1 MIFSPTSHVLDA
13 GPCCH
18 EPRLQT
24 QIKPDKPPNADA
36 VALYWK
42 EFTMTKFDQ
51 AWVDAETAKR
61 EWMTENSLYKEEEE
75 HASCGV
81 GLVVSIDGKPSRKVV
96 ENGIAALKAIWH
108 RGAVDADGKTGDGAG
123 IHVQIPVEFFYD
135 QIRRTG
141 HEPDMTKMIA
151 VGQVFLPRTDYG
163 AQETCRTIVESE
175 VLRMGYYIYGWRH
188 VPVDVACLGEKANA
202 TRPEIEQI
210 LISNSKGVDEETFE
224 RELYVIRRRIEKA
237 ATAAGVQGLYLCSLS
252 CRSIIYKGMMLAEQV
267 AEFYPDLMDERFE
280 SAFALY
286 HQRYST
292 NTFPQWWLAQPFRML
307 AHNGEINTLKGNL
320 NWMKSH
326 EIRMASGAFGDMAE
340 DIKPIVAQGSSDS
353 AALDSVFEVL
363 VRAGRSAPMAKTMM
377 VPESWSKQAIELP
390 QSWRDM
396 YSYCNSVLEPWDGP
410 AALAMTDGRWVC
422 AGLDR
427 NGLRPMRYVV
437 TGDGLLIAGSE
448 TGMVPVDEANV
459 VEKGALGPGQL
470 LAVDMQEGK
479 LYHDT
484 EMKDKLAAAQP
495 FGDWVGKINELDDKL
510 AVVTEKPMFTGA
522 ELRKRQIAAGYSI
535 EELEQIL
542 APMAEDAKEA
552 LASMGDD
559 TPSAV
564 LSEKYRPLSHFFRQA
579 FSQVT
584 NPPIDSLR
592 EFRVM
597 SLKTRFGN
605 LKNVLDEDSSQTEI
619 LVLDSPFVGNAQFD
633 ELIANFN
640 APLAEIDC
648 TFDAGAGPDDLRK
661 GLTRIRAEAEDAV
674 RSGAGHI
681 ILTDQHQS
689 IDRVAMPMILATSAV
704 HSWLTRK
711 GLRTFCSLNVRSAEC
726 VDPHYFAV
734 LIGCGATVVNAYLAE
749 DSLADRIER
758 GLLEC
763 TLTEAIQRYRNA
775 IDQGLLK
782 IMAKMGISVISSYR
796 GGLNFE
802 AVGLSRAMVAEYF
815 PGMQSRISGIGTTG
829 IQRKSE
835 SVHAKGWRGGSD
847 VLPIGGFYKARRSG
861 EKHAWEAQT
870 MHMLQAACNT
880 ANYEMWKQFSAAMR
894 ANPPIHLRDLLDIKE
909 MGKAIPIEEVESI
922 TSIRKRF
929 VTPGM
934 SLGALSPEAHK
945 TLNVAMNR
953 IGAKSDSGE
962 GGEDPAHFVPEAN
975 GDNPSAKIKQVAS
988 GRFGVTAEYLNHCE
1002 ELEIKVAQGAKP
1014 GEGGQLP
1021 GMKVTDLIARL
1032 RHSTKGVTLISPP
1045 PHHDIYSIEDLAQ
1058 LIYDLKQINPRCKVT
1073 VKLVASSG
1081 VGTIAAG
1088 VAKAKADV
1096 ILISGHNGGTGASPA
1111 TSIKYAGLPWEMGLT
1126 EAHQVLAMNNLRERV
1141 TLRTDGGLRTGRD
1154 IVMAAMMGAE
1164 EYGIGTAALIAMGCI
1179 MVRQCQSNTCPVG
1192 VCTQDEELRD
1202 KFTGNADKVVNLI
1215 TFYATEVREILA
1227 SIGARSMDDVIG
1239 RADLLSQV
1247 SRGSAHLDD
1256 LDLNPLLITV
1266 DGADRIVYDR
1276 NKARNF
1282 VPDTLD
1288 AEIVKDAAR
1297 FLNDGEKMQLQYAVQ
1312 NTLRTIGT
1320 RTSSHIVQNF
1330 GMNNTLQ
1337 ADHLTVKLSGSA
1349 GQSLGAFAAPG
1360 LKLEVSGDAND
1371 YVGKGLSGG
1380 TIVVRPPMNSP
1391 LVAADNTIIGNT
1403 VLYGATAGYL
1413 FAAGRAG
1420 ERFGV
1425 RNSGAKVV
1433 IEGCGACGCEYMT
1446 GGVAVILGSIGA
1458 NFGAGMTGGMA
1469 YLYDPDGVA
1478 DSRMNHETLA
1488 TCPIGDAHW
1497 EGQLKE
1503 LIERHLA
1510 ETGSVKAADILQH
1523 WDVELANF
1531 VQICPKEMLAHLP
1544 APLGVED
1551 KAVPAE

>member
-1 MIFSPTSHVLDA
+1 
-13 GPCCH
+13 
-18 EPRLQT
+18 
-24 QIKPDKPPNADA
+24 
-36 VALYWK
+36 
-42 EFTMTKFDQ
+42 MTNFDQ
-51 AWVDAETAKR
+51 AWVKAEEKKR
-61 EWMTENSLYKEEEE
+61 AWMEQNGLYSAEDE
-75 HASCGV
+75 HSSCGV
-81 GLVVSIDGKPSRKVV
+81 GLVVSVDGARSRAVV
-96 ENGIAALKAIWH
+96 EAGITALKAIWH

-123 IHVQIPVEFFYD
+123 IHVQIPVPFFYD
-135 QIRRTG
+135 QIERTG
-141 HEPDMTKMIA
+141 HEPRHNELVA
-151 VGQVFLPRTDYG
+151 VGQVFLPRTDFG
-163 AQETCRTIVESE
+163 AQETCRTIVEAE

-188 VPVDVACLGEKANA
+188 VPVNVSCLGEKANA

-210 LISNSKGVDEETFE
+210 IISNSKGVDEETFE

-237 ATAAGVQGLYLCSLS
+237 AVAAGVKDLYLASLS

-280 SAFALY
+280 SAFAIY

-326 EIRMASGAFGDMAE
+326 EIRMASSAFGDMAE
-340 DIKPIVAQGSSDS
+340 DIKPIVASGSSDS
-353 AALDSVFEVL
+353 AALDAVFEVL
-363 VRAGRSAPMAKTMM
+363 VRAGRSAPMAKTML

-396 YSYCNSVLEPWDGP
+396 YSYCNSVMEPWDGP

-459 VEKGALGPGQL
+459 VEKGALGPGQMI
-470 LAVDMQEGK
+470 AVDMQDGR
-479 LYHDT
+479 LFHDQ
-484 EMKDKLAAAQP
+484 EMKDALASELP
-495 FGDWVGKINELDDKL
+495 FSEWVGKINDLEPKL
-510 AVVTEKPMFTGA
+510 AGVAEVPMFEGA
-522 ELRKRQIAAGYSI
+522 ELRQRQIAAGYTV

-542 APMAEDAKEA
+542 APMAEDGKEA
-552 LASMGDD
+552 IASMGDD

-592 EFRVM
+592 EYRVM

-605 LKNVLDEDSSQTEI
+605 LKNVLDQDSSQTEI
-619 LVLDSPFVGNAQFD
+619 LVLDSPFVGNAQWA
-633 ELIANFN
+633 ELKRNFN
-640 APLAEIDC
+640 ADLVEIDC
-648 TFDAGAGPDDLRK
+648 TFEK
-661 GLTRIRAEAEDAV
+661 GGRSLTEGLARIRAEAEDAV
-674 RSGAGHI
+674 RSGAGHLV
-681 ILTDQHQS
+681 LTDENVS
-689 IDRVAMPMILATSAV
+689 DDCVAMPMILATSAI

-711 GLRTFCSLNVRSAEC
+711 GLRTFTSLNVRSAEC
-726 VDPHYFAV
+726 IDPHYFAV
-734 LIGCGATVVNAYLAE
+734 LIGCGATTVNAYLAE
-749 DSLADRIER
+749 DSLNDRLQK

-763 TLTEAIQRYRNA
+763 TLTEAVARYRSA

-815 PGMQSRISGIGTTG
+815 PGMQSRISGIGLIG
-829 IQRKSE
+829 IQRKAE
-835 SVHAKGWRGGSD
+835 AVHGQAFQAD
-847 VLPIGGFYKARRSG
+847 NVMPIGGFYKSRRSG
-861 EKHAWEAQT
+861 ETHAWEAQS
-870 MHMLQAACNT
+870 MHMMQAACSRSS
-880 ANYEMWKQFSAAMR
+880 YELWRQYSAKMR
-894 ANPPIHLRDLLDIKE
+894 SNPPIHLRDLLDIKP
-909 MGKAIPIEEVESI
+909 MGKAIPIDEVESI

-1126 EAHQVLAMNNLRERV
+1126 EAHQVLSMNNLRERV

-1154 IVMAAMMGAE
+1154 IVMAAMLGAE

-1192 VCTQDEELRD
+1192 VCTQDEALRD

-1215 TFYATEVREILA
+1215 TFYATEVRELLA
-1227 SIGARSMDDVIG
+1227 SIGARSMDDIIG
-1239 RADLLSQV
+1239 RADLLAQV

-1266 DGADRIVYDR
+1266 DGAENVVYNRSKPR
-1276 NKARNF
+1276 NA
-1282 VPDTLD
+1282 VPETLD
-1288 AEIVKDAAR
+1288 AQIVKDAAR
-1297 FLNDGEKMQLQYAVQ
+1297 FLNDGEKMQLHYAVQ
-1312 NTLRTIGT
+1312 NTLRTVGT
-1320 RTSSHIVQNF
+1320 RTSSHIVKNF
-1330 GMNNTLQ
+1330 GMRNSLQ
-1337 ADHLTVKLSGSA
+1337 SDHLTVKLSGSA

-1360 LKLEVSGDAND
+1360 LKIEVSGDAND

-1380 TIVVRPPMNSP
+1380 TIVVRPPMASP
-1391 LVAADNTIIGNT
+1391 LKADQNTIIGNT
-1403 VLYGATAGYL
+1403 VLYGATDGYL
-1413 FAAGRAG
+1413 FAAGCAG

-1446 GGVAVILGSIGA
+1446 GGVAVILGNIGA

-1469 YLYDPDGVA
+1469 YIYDPEKTA
-1478 DSRMNHETLA
+1478 QSMMNMETLV
-1488 TCPIGDAHW
+1488 TCPVTMEHW
-1497 EGQLKE
+1497 EAQLKG
-1503 LIERHLA
+1503 LIERHLE
-1510 ETGSVKAADILQH
+1510 ETGSRKAAEILQH
-1523 WDVELANF
+1523 WDVERLHF
-1531 VQICPKEMLAHLP
+1531 LQVCSTEMLANLP
-1544 APLGVED
+1544 VPLGVTE
-1551 KAVPAE
+1551 ASVPAE

>member
-1 MIFSPTSHVLDA
+1 
-13 GPCCH
+13 
-18 EPRLQT
+18 
-24 QIKPDKPPNADA
+24 
-36 VALYWK
+36 
-42 EFTMTKFDQ
+42 MTKFDQ
-51 AWVDAETAKR
+51 NWKASEEANRAF
-61 EWMTENSLYKEEEE
+61 MSENSLYRSEDE
-75 HASCGV
+75 HSSCGV
-81 GLVVSIDGKPSRKVV
+81 GLVVSIDGKRSRSVV
-96 ENGIAALKAIWH
+96 EAGINALRAIWH

-123 IHVQIPVEFFYD
+123 IHVQIPIRFFYD
-135 QIRRTG
+135 QIERTG
-141 HEPDMTKMIA
+141 HTPDMDRLIA
-151 VGQVFLPRTDYG
+151 VGQVFLPRSDFG
-163 AQETCRTIVESE
+163 AQETCRTIVETE
-175 VLRMGYYIYGWRH
+175 VLRMGYSIYGWRH
-188 VPVDVACLGEKANA
+188 VPVDVTCLGEKANA

-210 LISNSKGVDEETFE
+210 IISNAKDVDEDTFE

-237 ATAAGVQGLYLCSLS
+237 AAAEGINELYLASLS

-267 AEFYPDLMDERFE
+267 AVFYPDLMDERFI
-280 SAFALY
+280 SAFAIY

-307 AHNGEINTLKGNL
+307 AHNGEINTLKGNV

-326 EIRMASGAFGDMAE
+326 EIRMASSTFGDMAE
-340 DIKPIVAQGSSDS
+340 DIKPVIAGGSSDS
-353 AALDSVFEVL
+353 AALDAVFEML
-363 VRAGRSAPMAKTMM
+363 VRAGRSAPMAKTML
-377 VPESWSKQAIELP
+377 VPESWSKQAVELP
-390 QSWRDM
+390 EAWRDM
-396 YSYCNSVLEPWDGP
+396 YSYCNSVMEPWDGP

-437 TGDGLLIAGSE
+437 TGDRLLIAGSE
-448 TGMVPVDEANV
+448 AGMVPIDEASV
-459 VEKGALGPGQL
+459 VEKGALGPGQI
-470 LAVDMQEGK
+470 LAVDMKKGK
-479 LYHDT
+479 LFHDT
-484 EMKDKLAAAQP
+484 EIKDQLAAAQP
-495 FGDWVGKINELDDKL
+495 FGEWVGKINNADEVL
-510 AVVTEKPMFTGA
+510 AGVTEQPMFTGE
-522 ELRKRQIAAGYSI
+522 ELRKRQIAAGYSV

-542 APMAEDAKEA
+542 APMAEDGKEV

-564 LSEKYRPLSHFFRQA
+564 LSKMYRPLSHYFRQN

-605 LKNVLDEDSSQTEI
+605 LKNVLDEDSTQTEI
-619 LVLDSPFVGNAQFD
+619 VVLESPFVGNAQWD
-633 ELIANFN
+633 VLKTQFN
-640 APLAEIDC
+640 APLVEIDC
-648 TFDAGAGPDDLRK
+648 TFEVGVGTLSDNLK
-661 GLTRIRAEAEDAV
+661 RIRSEAEDAV
-674 RSGAGHI
+674 RSGAGHLV
-681 ILTDQHQS
+681 LTDHFS
-689 IDRVAMPMILATSAV
+689 GPGRVAMPMILATSAV
-704 HSWLTRK
+704 HSHLTRN

-758 GLLEC
+758 GLIKGN
-763 TLTEAIQRYRNA
+763 LTDAIARYRAA

-802 AVGLSRAMVAEYF
+802 AVGLSRAMCAEYF
-815 PGMQSRISGIGTTG
+815 PGMTSRISGIGVSG
-829 IQRKSE
+829 VQIKVEEVHNRGWE
-835 SVHAKGWRGGSD
+835 SGLD
-847 VLPIGGFYKARRSG
+847 VLPIGGFYKARNSG
-861 EKHAWEAQT
+861 ETHAWEATSMQ
-870 MHMLQAACNT
+870 MMQMACNK
-880 ANYEMWKQFSAAMR
+880 ASFDLWKQYSAKMQS
-894 ANPPIHLRDLLDIKE
+894 NPPIHLRDLLKIKPL
-909 MGKAIPIEEVESI
+909 GKPVPIEEVESI

-945 TLNVAMNR
+945 ILNVAMNR

-962 GGEDPAHFVPEAN
+962 GGEDPAHFVAEPN

-988 GRFGVTAEYLNHCE
+988 GRFGVTAEYLNQCE

-1032 RHSTKGVTLISPP
+1032 RLSTKGVTLISPP

-1126 EAHQVLAMNNLRERV
+1126 EAHQVLAMNKLRDRV

-1154 IVMAAMMGAE
+1154 IIMAAMMGAE

-1192 VCTQDEELRD
+1192 VCTQDEYLRAR
-1202 KFTGNADKVVNLI
+1202 FTGTADKVVNLI
-1215 TFYATEVREILA
+1215 TFYAQEVRELLA
-1227 SIGARSMDDVIG
+1227 EIGARSIDEIIG
-1239 RADLLSQV
+1239 RADLLAQV

-1256 LDLNPLLITV
+1256 LDLNPLLISV
-1266 DGADRIVYDR
+1266 DGSSDIVYRRDRDR
-1276 NKARNF
+1276 NE

-1288 AEIVKDAAR
+1288 AEIVRDAAR
-1297 FLNDGEKMQLQYAVQ
+1297 FLADGEKMQLSYAVQ
-1312 NTLRTIGT
+1312 NTHRTVGT
-1320 RTSSHIVQNF
+1320 RTSSLIVKNF
-1330 GMNNTLQ
+1330 GMNNSLQ
-1337 ADHLTVKLSGSA
+1337 TDHLTVKLQGSA
-1349 GQSLGAFAAPG
+1349 GQSLGAFAVQG

-1380 TIVVRPPMNSP
+1380 TIVVRPPQISP
-1391 LVAADNTIIGNT
+1391 LTACDNTIVGNT
-1403 VLYGATAGYL
+1403 VLYGATKGYL

-1420 ERFGV
+1420 ERFAV
-1425 RNSGAKVV
+1425 RNSGATTV
-1433 IEGCGACGCEYMT
+1433 IEGCGSNGCEYMT
-1446 GGVAVILGSIGA
+1446 GGIAVILGEIGA

-1469 YLYDPDGVA
+1469 YLYDPDGNA
-1478 DSRMNHETLA
+1478 KTLMNMETVV
-1488 TCPIGDAHW
+1488 TCPVTVDHW
-1497 EGQLKE
+1497 QTELKS
-1503 LIERHLA
+1503 LLERHVE
-1510 ETGSVKAADILQH
+1510 ETNSRKAADILLH
-1523 WDVELANF
+1523 WDMEMGNF
-1531 VQICPKEMLAHLP
+1531 LQVCPKEMLVHLP
-1544 APLGVED
+1544 APLSLEAA
-1551 KAVPAE
+1551 AVPAE

>member
-1 MIFSPTSHVLDA
+1 
-13 GPCCH
+13 
-18 EPRLQT
+18 
-24 QIKPDKPPNADA
+24 
-36 VALYWK
+36 
-42 EFTMTKFDQ
+42 MTKYD
-51 AWVDAETAKR
+51 ASWVKAEKAKR
-61 EWMTENSLYKEEEE
+61 VNMAKNGLYSEAEE

-96 ENGIAALKAIWH
+96 QAGIDALKAVWH

-123 IHVQIPVEFFYD
+123 IHVQIPVPFFYN
-135 QIRRTG
+135 QIERTG
-141 HEPDMTKMIA
+141 HNPRMEELMA
-151 VGQVFLPRTDYG
+151 VGQVFLPRTDFG
-163 AQETCRTIVESE
+163 AQETCRTIVETE

-188 VPVDVACLGEKANA
+188 VPVNVGSLGDKANA

-210 LISNSKGVDEETFE
+210 LLSNSKGVEEEIFE
-224 RELYVIRRRIEKA
+224 RDLYVIRRRIEKA
-237 ATAAGVQGLYLCSLS
+237 ASAAGINELYLASLS
-252 CRSIIYKGMMLAEQV
+252 CRSIIYKGMFLAQDV
-267 AEFYPDLMDERFE
+267 AEFYPDLKDSRFE

-286 HQRYST
+286 HQRFST

-307 AHNGEINTLKGNL
+307 AHNGEINTLKGNT

-326 EIRMASGAFGDMAE
+326 EIRMSSDAFGDMAD
-340 DIKPIVAQGSSDS
+340 DIKPIIASGSSDS
-353 AALDSVFEVL
+353 AALDSVFEML
-363 VRAGRSAPMAKTMM
+363 VRAGRNAPMAKTML
-377 VPESWSKQAIELP
+377 VPESWSKQAVDLP
-390 QSWRDM
+390 KPWIDM
-396 YSYCNSVLEPWDGP
+396 YSYCNSVMEPWDGP

-448 TGMVPVDEANV
+448 AGMVHVNEADV
-459 VEKGALGPGQL
+459 KEKGALGPGQL
-470 LAVDMQEGK
+470 IAVDMAEGR

-484 EMKDKLAAAQP
+484 EMKDLLAASQD
-495 FGDWVGKINELDDKL
+495 FGEWVGKINELDEDL
-510 AVVTEKPMFTGA
+510 AKAVEAPIFTGS
-522 ELRKRQIAAGYSI
+522 ELRQRQIAAGYTI

-542 APMAEDAKEA
+542 VPMAEDGKET

-564 LSEKYRPLSHFFRQA
+564 LSEKYRPLSHFFRQN

-592 EFRVM
+592 EYRVM

-605 LKNVLDEDSSQTEI
+605 LKNVLDESSAQTEI
-619 LVLDSPFVGNAQFD
+619 LVLDSPFVGNIQFQR
-633 ELIANFN
+633 LLKNFN
-640 APLAEIDC
+640 APMMEIDC
-648 TFDAGAGPDDLRK
+648 TFPSGETAGSLQTALN
-661 GLTRIRAEAEDAV
+661 RIRSEAEDAV
-674 RSGAGHI
+674 RSGCGHLV
-681 ILTDQHQS
+681 LTDQKTSRDLVS
-689 IDRVAMPMILATSAV
+689 IPMILATSAV
-704 HSWLTRK
+704 HSWLTRH
-711 GLRTFCSLNVRSAEC
+711 GLRTFTSINVRSAEC
-726 VDPHYFAV
+726 IDPHYFAV

-758 GLLEC
+758 GLLDC
-763 TLTEAIQRYRNA
+763 ALTEAVSRYRNA

-782 IMAKMGISVISSYR
+782 IMAKMGISVVSSYR

-802 AVGLSRAMVAEYF
+802 AVGLSRAMCAEFF
-815 PGMQSRISGIGTTG
+815 PGMTSRISGIGVVG
-829 IQRKSE
+829 IQHKAE
-835 SVHAKGWRGGSD
+835 SIHASAFLNHND
-847 VLPIGGFYKARRSG
+847 VLPIGGFYKARKSG

-870 MHMLQAACNT
+870 MHLLQSACSRGS
-880 ANYEMWKQFSAAMR
+880 YEMWKKYSAKLQ
-894 ANPPIHLRDLLDIKE
+894 ANPPIHLRDLLEIKPL
-909 MGKAIPIEEVESI
+909 GNPISVDEVESI
-922 TSIRKRF
+922 TSIRQRF

-962 GGEDPAHFVPEAN
+962 GGEDPAHFVPEPN

-1021 GMKVTDLIARL
+1021 GIKVTDLIARL

-1073 VKLVASSG
+1073 VKLVAASG

-1088 VAKAKADV
+1088 VAKADADI

-1111 TSIKYAGLPWEMGLT
+1111 TSIKFAGLPWEMGLT
-1126 EAHQVLAMNNLRERV
+1126 EAHQVLAMNNLRGRV

-1154 IVMAAMMGAE
+1154 IVMAAMLGAE

-1192 VCTQDEELRD
+1192 VCTQDEGLRE
-1202 KFTGNADKVVNLI
+1202 KFTGSADKVVNLI
-1215 TFYATEVREILA
+1215 TFYAQEVREILA
-1227 SIGARSMDDVIG
+1227 SIGARSMNDVIG

-1266 DGADRIVYDR
+1266 DGADQISYDR
-1276 NKARNF
+1276 NKPRNS

-1288 AEIVKDAAR
+1288 AKIVVDAAR
-1297 FLNDGEKMQLQYAVQ
+1297 FLQEGEKMQLQYAVK
-1312 NTLRTIGT
+1312 NTSRTIGT
-1320 RTSSHIVQNF
+1320 LISSHIVTKF
-1330 GMNNTLQ
+1330 GMNNDLQ
-1337 ADHLTVKLSGSA
+1337 PDHLTIKLQGSA
-1349 GQSLGAFAAPG
+1349 GQALGAFAAPG
-1360 LKLEVSGDAND
+1360 LKLEVAGEAND

-1380 TIVVRPPMNSP
+1380 LIVVRPAQISP
-1391 LVAADNTIIGNT
+1391 LVASENTIIGNT
-1403 VLYGATAGYL
+1403 VLYGATNGYL
-1413 FAAGRAG
+1413 FASGRAG
-1420 ERFGV
+1420 ERFSV
-1425 RNSGAKVV
+1425 RNSGAKAV
-1433 IEGCGACGCEYMT
+1433 IEGCGSNGCEYMT
-1446 GGVAVILGSIGA
+1446 GGVAVILGTVGA

-1469 YLYDPDGVA
+1469 YLYDPGGTTN
-1478 DSRMNHETLA
+1478 RMMNMETLV
-1488 TCPIGDAHW
+1488 TCRVTVDHW
-1497 EGQLKE
+1497 EKE
-1503 LIERHLA
+1503 LRNLIQRHA
-1510 ETGSVKAADILQH
+1510 DETGSIKATDILRH
-1523 WDVELANF
+1523 WQQEVENF
-1531 VQICPKEMLAHLP
+1531 VQVCPKEMLVHLP
-1544 APLGVED
+1544 EPLTVD
-1551 KAVPAE
+1551 IAQSLPAE

>member
-1 MIFSPTSHVLDA
+1 
-13 GPCCH
+13 
-18 EPRLQT
+18 
-24 QIKPDKPPNADA
+24 
-36 VALYWK
+36 
-42 EFTMTKFDQ
+42 MTKY
-51 AWVDAETAKR
+51 DAEWVRAEEAKR
-61 EWMTENSLYKEEEE
+61 QWMAENGLYAKEEE
-75 HASCGV
+75 HSSCGV
-81 GLVVSIDGKPSRKVV
+81 GLVVSVNGKRSRKVV
-96 ENGIAALKAIWH
+96 EAGIDALKAIWH
-108 RGAVDADGKTGDGAG
+108 RGAVDADGMTGDGAG
-123 IHVQIPVEFFYD
+123 IHVQIPAPFFYD
-135 QIRRTG
+135 QVRRTG
-141 HEPDMTKMIA
+141 HEPREDQLMA
-151 VGQVFLPRTDYG
+151 VGQVFLPRTDFG
-163 AQETCRTIVESE
+163 AQERCRTIVESE

-188 VPVDVACLGEKANA
+188 VPVDVTCLGEKANA

-237 ATAAGVQGLYLCSLS
+237 AAAAQVGQLYIASLS

-267 AEFYPDLMDERFE
+267 AVFYPDLMDERFE
-280 SAFALY
+280 SAFAIY

-307 AHNGEINTLKGNL
+307 AHNGEINTLKGNM

-326 EIRMASGAFGDMAE
+326 EIRMASSTFGDYAE
-340 DIKPIVAQGSSDS
+340 DIKPIVASGSSDS

-377 VPESWSKQAIELP
+377 VPESWSKQAVELP
-390 QSWRDM
+390 QAWRDM
-396 YSYCNSVLEPWDGP
+396 YSYCNSVMEPWDGP

-437 TGDGLLIAGSE
+437 TGDGLVIAGSE
-448 TGMVPVDEANV
+448 AGMVPIDEATV
-459 VEKGALGPGQL
+459 VEKGALGPGQM
-470 LAVDMQEGK
+470 LAVDMKKGK
-479 LYHDT
+479 LFHDT
-484 EMKDKLAAAQP
+484 AIKNKLASALP
-495 FGDWVGKINELDDKL
+495 FGDWVKKINDLDSTL
-510 AVVTEKPMFTGA
+510 ATATEKPLFSGD
-522 ELRKRQIAAGYSI
+522 ELRRRQIAAGYTI

-542 APMAEDAKEA
+542 APMAEDGKET

-564 LSEKYRPLSHFFRQA
+564 LSKMYRPLSHFFRQN

-592 EFRVM
+592 EYRVM

-619 LVLDSPFVGNAQFD
+619 IVLESPFVGNSQWD
-633 ELIANFN
+633 ELVQNLN

-648 TFDAGAGPDDLRK
+648 SFAPGQGSLNAALA
-661 GLTRIRAEAEDAV
+661 RIRAEAEEAV
-674 RSGAGHI
+674 SSGAGHI
-681 ILTDQHQS
+681 VLTDQHS
-689 IDRVAMPMILATSAV
+689 GEGRVAMPMILATSAV
-704 HSWLTRK
+704 HSHLTRK

-726 VDPHYFAV
+726 IDPHYFAV

-749 DSLADRIER
+749 DSLADRIDR
-758 GLLEC
+758 GLLDGN
-763 TLTEAIQRYRNA
+763 LTENVARYREA

-802 AVGLSRAMVAEYF
+802 AVGLSRAMCAEFF
-815 PGMQSRISGIGTTG
+815 PGMTSRISGIGVTG
-829 IQRKSE
+829 IQSKLE
-835 SVHAKGWRGGSD
+835 EIHAKAWDNGQD
-847 VLPIGGFYKARRSG
+847 VLPIGGFYKARKTG
-861 EKHAWEAQT
+861 ETHAWEAT
-870 MHMLQAACNT
+870 SMHMMQMACNR
-880 ANYEMWKQFSAAMR
+880 ASFELWKQYSAKMQS
-894 ANPPIHLRDLLDIKE
+894 NPPIHLRDLLQIKP
-909 MGKAIPIEEVESI
+909 MGEAVPIEEVESI

-962 GGEDPAHFVPEAN
+962 GGEDPAHFVPEPN

-988 GRFGVTAEYLNHCE
+988 GRFGVTAEYLNQCE

-1088 VAKAKADV
+1088 VAKAKADI

-1154 IVMAAMMGAE
+1154 IVMAAMLGAE

-1192 VCTQDEELRD
+1192 VCTQDEALRG

-1215 TFYATEVREILA
+1215 TFYAQEVREILA
-1227 SIGARSMDDVIG
+1227 SIGARSLDEVIG
-1239 RADLLSQV
+1239 RADLLAQV

-1266 DGADRIVYDR
+1266 DGSANIVYNRDKDR
-1276 NKARNF
+1276 NA

-1288 AEIVKDAAR
+1288 KEIVRDAAR
-1297 FLNDGEKMQLQYAVQ
+1297 FLQDGEKMQLSYAVQ
-1312 NTLRTIGT
+1312 NTHRTVGT
-1320 RTSSHIVQNF
+1320 RTSSHIVRNF
-1330 GMNNTLQ
+1330 GMRNTLQ
-1337 ADHLTVKLSGSA
+1337 SDHLTVKLQGSA

-1380 TIVVRPPMNSP
+1380 TIVVRPPMASP
-1391 LVAADNTIIGNT
+1391 LNASENTIVGNT
-1403 VLYGATAGYL
+1403 VLYGATDGYL

-1420 ERFGV
+1420 ERFAV
-1425 RNSGAKVV
+1425 RNSGASVV
-1433 IEGCGACGCEYMT
+1433 VEGCGACGCEYMT
-1446 GGVAVILGSIGA
+1446 GGIAVILGSIGA

-1469 YLYDPDGVA
+1469 YIYDPEGKAETMMNMESLVTCAVTVA
-1478 DSRMNHETLA
+1478 L
-1488 TCPIGDAHW
+1488 W
-1497 EGQLKE
+1497 EDQLKG
-1503 LIERHLA
+1503 LIERHLQ
-1510 ETGSVKAADILQH
+1510 ETGSRKAAEILQH
-1523 WDVELANF
+1523 WENEKGNF
-1531 VQICPKEMLAHLP
+1531 LQICPKEMLNKLP
-1544 APLGVED
+1544 QPLTLEAT
-1551 KAVPAE
+1551 AVPAE

>member
-1 MIFSPTSHVLDA
+1 
-13 GPCCH
+13 
-18 EPRLQT
+18 
-24 QIKPDKPPNADA
+24 
-36 VALYWK
+36 
-42 EFTMTKFDQ
+42 MTKYDVEW
-51 AWVDAETAKR
+51 ARNEEAKR
-61 EWMTENSLYKEEEE
+61 KWMSDNGMYAEEEE
-75 HASCGV
+75 HSSCGV
-81 GLVVSIDGKPSRKVV
+81 GLVVSIDGSRSRKVV
-96 ENGIAALKAIWH
+96 EAGIEALKAIWH

-123 IHVQIPVEFFYD
+123 IHVQIPAPFFYD

-141 HEPDMTKMIA
+141 HEPRMNELMA
-151 VGQVFLPRTDYG
+151 VGQVFLPRTDFG
-163 AQETCRTIVESE
+163 AQETCRTIVETE
-175 VLRMGYYIYGWRH
+175 VLKMGYYIYGWRH
-188 VPVDVACLGEKANA
+188 VPVDVSCLGEKANA

-237 ATAAGVQGLYLCSLS
+237 VGAASINGLYIASLS

-267 AEFYPDLMDERFE
+267 AVFYPDLMDERFE
-280 SAFALY
+280 SAFAIY

-307 AHNGEINTLKGNL
+307 AHNGEINTLKGNI

-326 EIRMASGAFGDMAE
+326 EIRMASATFGDYAE
-340 DIKPIVAQGSSDS
+340 DIKPIIAGGSSDS

-363 VRAGRSAPMAKTMM
+363 VRAGRNAPMAKTML
-377 VPESWSKQAIELP
+377 VPESWSKQAVELP
-390 QSWRDM
+390 QSWLDM
-396 YSYCNSVLEPWDGP
+396 YSYCNSVMEPWDGP

-448 TGMVPVDEANV
+448 AGMVAINETDV

-470 LAVDMQEGK
+470 LAVDMEEGK
-479 LYHDT
+479 LFHDT
-484 EMKDKLAAAQP
+484 EIKDKLAASQP
-495 FGDWVGKINELDDKL
+495 FGEWVGVINELDDEL
-510 AVVTEKPMFTGA
+510 AVVTEKPLFSGA

-535 EELEQIL
+535 EELEHIL
-542 APMAEDAKEA
+542 SPMCEDGKEA

-564 LSEKYRPLSHFFRQA
+564 LSKKYRPLSHFFRQN

-592 EFRVM
+592 EYRVM

-605 LKNVLDEDSSQTEI
+605 LRNVLDESSSQTEI
-619 LVLDSPFVGNAQFD
+619 LVLDSPFVGNAQWD
-633 ELIANFN
+633 ELLKHFN
-640 APLAEIDC
+640 AKTVEIDC
-648 TFDAGAGPDDLRK
+648 TFPAGGKQGELQSALQ
-661 GLTRIRAEAEDAV
+661 RIRNEAEDAV
-674 RSGAGHI
+674 RSGAGHLV
-681 ILTDQHQS
+681 LTDQFQNE
-689 IDRVAMPMILATSAV
+689 DRVAMPMILATSAV
-704 HSWLTRK
+704 HSWLTKK
-711 GLRTFCSLNVRSAEC
+711 GLRTFTSLNVRSAEC
-726 VDPHYFAV
+726 IDPHYFAV
-734 LIGCGATVVNAYLAE
+734 LIGAGATVVNAYLAE
-749 DSLADRIER
+749 DSIADRIER
-758 GLLEC
+758 GLLDG
-763 TLTEAIQRYRNA
+763 TLTENIARYREA

-802 AVGLSRAMVAEYF
+802 AVGLSRAMCAEFF
-815 PGMQSRISGIGTTG
+815 PGMISRISGIGVLG
-829 IQRKSE
+829 IQRKVE
-835 SVHAKGWRGGSD
+835 EVHALGFKDDAD
-847 VLPIGGFYKARRSG
+847 VLPIGGFYKSRKTG
-861 EKHAWEAQT
+861 ETHAWTAQA
-870 MHMLQAACNT
+870 MHMMQAACN
-880 ANYEMWKQFSAAMR
+880 ASSYELWKQYSAKMR
-894 ANPPIHLRDLLDIKE
+894 SNPPIHIRDLMDFKPLGE
-909 MGKAIPIEEVESI
+909 PVRIEDVESI

-962 GGEDPAHFVPEAN
+962 GGEDPVHFVPEPN

-988 GRFGVTAEYLNHCE
+988 GRFGVTAEYLNQCE

-1088 VAKAKADV
+1088 VAKAKADI

-1126 EAHQVLAMNNLRERV
+1126 EAHQVLSMNNLRERV

-1154 IVMAAMMGAE
+1154 IVMAAMLGAE

-1192 VCTQDEELRD
+1192 VCTQNEELRG

-1215 TFYATEVREILA
+1215 TFYAQEVREVLA
-1227 SIGARSMDDVIG
+1227 SIGARSLDEVIG

-1256 LDLNPLLITV
+1256 LDLNPMLITV
-1266 DGADRIVYDR
+1266 DGADKIKYDR
-1276 NKARNF
+1276 NKPRNA

-1288 AEIVKDAAR
+1288 AEIVRDAAR
-1297 FLNDGEKMQLQYAVQ
+1297 FLEDGEKMQLSYAVQ
-1312 NTLRTIGT
+1312 NTDRTVGT
-1320 RTSSHIVQNF
+1320 RTSSHIVRNF
-1330 GMNNTLQ
+1330 GMRNNLQ
-1337 ADHLTVKLSGSA
+1337 PDHLTVKLTGSA

-1360 LKLEVSGDAND
+1360 LKIEVSGDAND

-1380 TIVVRPPMNSP
+1380 TITVRKPMASP
-1391 LVAADNTIIGNT
+1391 LNASENTIIGNT
-1403 VLYGATAGYL
+1403 VLYGATDGYL

-1420 ERFGV
+1420 ERFAV
-1425 RNSGAKVV
+1425 RNSGATVV
-1433 IEGCGACGCEYMT
+1433 IEGCGSNGCEYMT
-1446 GGVAVILGSIGA
+1446 GGIAVILGSIGS

-1469 YLYDPDGVA
+1469 YLYDPEG
-1478 DSRMNHETLA
+1478 LA
-1488 TCPIGDAHW
+1488 TLLINPESLVICAVSSDHYEA
-1497 EGQLKE
+1497 QLKG
-1503 LIERHLA
+1503 LIERHAA
-1510 ETGSVKAADILQH
+1510 ETYSRKAQDILQH
-1523 WDVELANF
+1523 WDSEKGNF
-1531 VQICPKEMLAHLP
+1531 LQVCPKEMLDKLAH
-1544 APLGVED
+1544 PLGVEPT
-1551 KAVPAE
+1551 AIPAE

>member
-1 MIFSPTSHVLDA
+1 
-13 GPCCH
+13 
-18 EPRLQT
+18 
-24 QIKPDKPPNADA
+24 
-36 VALYWK
+36 
-42 EFTMTKFDQ
+42 MTKYDD
-51 AWVDAETAKR
+51 AWVAREEAKR
-61 EWMTENSLYKEEEE
+61 AFMAEKGLYSPEEE
-75 HASCGV
+75 HSSCGV
-81 GLVVSIDGKPSRKVV
+81 GLVVNIDGTRSREVV
-96 ENGIAALKAIWH
+96 ENGIKALKAIWH

-123 IHVQIPVEFFYD
+123 IHVQIPVPFFYD
-135 QIRRTG
+135 QIGRTG
-141 HEPDMTKMIA
+141 HKPRMDEMIA
-151 VGQVFLPRTDYG
+151 VGQVFLPRTNFA
-163 AQETCRTIVESE
+163 AQETCRTIVETE

-188 VPVDVACLGEKANA
+188 VPVKVECLGEKANA

-210 LISNSKGVDEETFE
+210 LISNAKGVDEETFE

-237 ATAAGVQGLYLCSLS
+237 AIAAQVPTLYIASMS

-267 AEFYPDLMDERFE
+267 AEFYPDLMDPRFE
-280 SAFALY
+280 SAFAIY

-326 EIRMASGAFGDMAE
+326 EIRMASATFGDMAD
-340 DIKPIVAQGSSDS
+340 DIKPIVAAGSSDS

-363 VRAGRSAPMAKTMM
+363 VRAGRSAPMAKTML
-377 VPESWSKQAIELP
+377 VPEAWSKQAIELP
-390 QSWRDM
+390 QAWRDM
-396 YSYCNSVLEPWDGP
+396 YSYCNSVMEPWDGP

-427 NGLRPMRYVV
+427 SGLRPMRYVV
-437 TGDGLLIAGSE
+437 TSDGMLIAGSE
-448 TGMVPVDEANV
+448 AGMVPLDEARV
-459 VEKGALGPGQL
+459 VRKGALGPGQL
-470 LAVDMQEGK
+470 LAVDMAEGK
-479 LYHDT
+479 LFGDT
-484 EMKDKLAAAQP
+484 EIKDKLSAARP
-495 FGDWVGKINELDDKL
+495 FGEWVSKINELDEAL
-510 AVVTEKPMFTGA
+510 SGVTEKPLFSGT
-522 ELRKRQIAAGYSI
+522 ELRRRQVAAGYTI

-542 APMAEDAKEA
+542 APMAEDGKET

-564 LSEKYRPLSHFFRQA
+564 LSGKYRPLSHFFWQN

-619 LVLDSPFVGNAQFD
+619 LVLDSPFVGNAQFE
-633 ELIANFN
+633 ELMRHFN
-640 APLAEIDC
+640 ADKVTLDC
-648 TFDAGAGPDDLRK
+648 TFEAGK
-661 GLTRIRAEAEDAV
+661 GSLNAALLRIRAEAEDAV

-681 ILTDQHQS
+681 VLTDQHS
-689 IDRVAMPMILATSAV
+689 GEGKVAMPMILATSAV
-704 HSWLTRK
+704 HSHLTRK
-711 GLRTFCSLNVRSAEC
+711 GLRTFTSLNVRSAEC
-726 VDPHYFAV
+726 IDPHYFAV

-749 DSLADRIER
+749 DSLADRIGR
-758 GLLEC
+758 GLLDGD
-763 TLTEAIQRYRNA
+763 LTAAIARYREA

-782 IMAKMGISVISSYR
+782 IMAKMGISVVSSYR

-802 AVGLSRAMVAEYF
+802 AVGLSRAMCAEYF
-815 PGMQSRISGIGTTG
+815 PGMTSRISGIGVSG
-829 IQRKSE
+829 IQRKAEEVHARGWAESE
-835 SVHAKGWRGGSD
+835 S
-847 VLPIGGFYKARRSG
+847 VLPIGGFYKARKSG
-861 EKHAWEAQT
+861 ETHAWEAT
-870 MHMLQAACNT
+870 SMHMLQEACNR
-880 ANYEMWKQFSAAMR
+880 ASYEMWKQYSAKMQS
-894 ANPPIHLRDLLDIKE
+894 NPPIHLRDLLELKPL
-909 MGKAIPIEEVESI
+909 GAPIPIEQVESI
-922 TSIRKRF
+922 TAIRKRF

-962 GGEDPAHFVPEAN
+962 GGEDPAHFLPEPN

-988 GRFGVTAEYLNHCE
+988 GRFGVTAEYLNQCE

-1021 GMKVTDLIARL
+1021 GMKVTELIARL
-1032 RHSTKGVTLISPP
+1032 RHSTPGVTLISPP

-1088 VAKAKADV
+1088 VAKAKADI

-1126 EAHQVLAMNNLRERV
+1126 EAHQVLSMNNLRGRV

-1154 IVMAAMMGAE
+1154 IVMAAMLGAE

-1192 VCTQDEELRD
+1192 VCTQDEALRG

-1227 SIGARSMDDVIG
+1227 SIGARSLDDVIG
-1239 RADLLSQV
+1239 RADLLAQV

-1256 LDLNPLLITV
+1256 LDLNPLLISV
-1266 DGADRIVYDR
+1266 DAQMDTVYDR
-1276 NKARNF
+1276 AKPRNV

-1288 AEIVKDAAR
+1288 AQIVQDAVR
-1297 FLNDGEKMQLQYAVQ
+1297 FLEDGEKMQLSYAVQ
-1312 NTLRTIGT
+1312 NTHRSVGT
-1320 RTSSHIVQNF
+1320 RTSSHIVKRF
-1330 GMNNTLQ
+1330 GMRNSLQ
-1337 ADHLTVKLSGSA
+1337 PNHLTVNLTGSA

-1360 LKLEVSGDAND
+1360 LKLVVAGDAND

-1380 TIVVRPPMNSP
+1380 TIVVRPQMSSTI
-1391 LVAADNTIIGNT
+1391 VAAENTIIGNT
-1403 VLYGATAGYL
+1403 VLYGATDGYL

-1420 ERFGV
+1420 ERFAV
-1425 RNSGAKVV
+1425 RNSGARVV
-1433 IEGCGACGCEYMT
+1433 VEGCGSNGCEYMT

-1469 YLYDPDGVA
+1469 YLYDPEVRVA
-1478 DSRMNHETLA
+1478 TRMNRETLVH
-1488 TCPIGDAHW
+1488 CPVAEGHW
-1497 EGQLKE
+1497 EGELKS
-1503 LIERHLA
+1503 LIERHAA
-1510 ETGSVKAADILQH
+1510 ETGSRKAADILQH
-1523 WDVELANF
+1523 WDLEKANF
-1531 VQICPKEMLAHLP
+1531 VQICPKEMLSRIP
-1544 APLGVED
+1544 APLAVVAR
-1551 KAVPAE
+1551 AVPAE

>member
-1 MIFSPTSHVLDA
+1 
-13 GPCCH
+13 
-18 EPRLQT
+18 
-24 QIKPDKPPNADA
+24 
-36 VALYWK
+36 
-42 EFTMTKFDQ
+42 MTKFDDNWMAEEQ
-51 AWVDAETAKR
+51 ARRAWLAENGMYR
-61 EWMTENSLYKEEEE
+61 EEFE

-96 ENGIAALKAIWH
+96 AHGIDALKAVWH

-123 IHVQIPVEFFYD
+123 IHVQIPPAFFYD

-141 HEPDMTKMIA
+141 HEPRMDQLMA
-151 VGQVFLPRTDYG
+151 VGQVFLPRTDFG
-163 AQETCRTIVESE
+163 AQETCRTIVETE
-175 VLRMGYYIYGWRH
+175 VLKMGYYIYGWRG
-188 VPVDVACLGEKANA
+188 VPVSIECLGEKANA

-210 LISNSKGVDEETFE
+210 IISNSKGVDEETFE

-237 ATAAGVQGLYLCSLS
+237 ALAAGVRDLYIASLS

-267 AEFYPDLMDERFE
+267 AEFYPDLKDERFE
-280 SAFALY
+280 SAFAIY

-326 EIRMASGAFGDMAE
+326 EIRMASSTFGDLAE
-340 DIKPIVAQGSSDS
+340 DIKPIVPHGSSDS

-363 VRAGRSAPMAKTMM
+363 VRAGRSAPMAKIML
-377 VPESWSKQAIELP
+377 VPEAWSKQAGEMP
-390 QSWRDM
+390 QAWADM
-396 YSYCNSVLEPWDGP
+396 YNYANSTMEPWDGP

-437 TGDGLLIAGSE
+437 TGDGLVIAGSE
-448 TGMVPVDEANV
+448 AGMVPTDEATV
-459 VEKGALGPGQL
+459 IEKGALGPGQI
-470 LAVDMQEGK
+470 LAVDMAEGR
-479 LYHDT
+479 LFHDA
-484 EMKDKLAAAQP
+484 EIKDKLAASQP
-495 FGDWVGKINELDDKL
+495 FGEAVKHINYIED
-510 AVVTEKPMFTGA
+510 VVTSVEEKAIFSGD
-522 ELRKRQIAAGYSI
+522 ELRKRQIAAGYS
-535 EELEQIL
+535 LEDLEMVL
-542 APMAEDAKEA
+542 APMAEDGKEI

-559 TPSAV
+559 TPAAV
-564 LSEKYRPLSHFFRQA
+564 LSNQYRNLSHFFRQN

-592 EFRVM
+592 EYRVM

-605 LKNVLDEDSSQTEI
+605 LKNVLDDAGNQTQV
-619 LVLDSPFVGNAQFD
+619 LVIESPFVGNAQFD
-633 ELIANFN
+633 ALVRQFN
-640 APLAEIDC
+640 APKAEIDC
-648 TFDAGAGPDDLRK
+648 TFPADAGPQALREA
-661 GLTRIRAEAEDAV
+661 LTRIRAEAEDAV

-681 ILTDQHQS
+681 VLSDMAQDES
-689 IDRVAMPMILATSAV
+689 KVPMPMILATSAV
-704 HSWLTRK
+704 HSWLTRQ
-711 GLRTFCSLNVRSAEC
+711 GLRTFTSMAVRSAEAI
-726 VDPHYFAV
+726 DPHYFAV

-758 GLLEC
+758 GLLDIS
-763 TLTEAIQRYRNA
+763 LTEAVKLYREA

-782 IMAKMGISVISSYR
+782 IMSKMGISVISSYR

-802 AVGLSRAMVAEYF
+802 AVGLSRAMVHEYF
-815 PGMQSRISGIGTTG
+815 PGMTSRISGIGVGG
-829 IQRKSE
+829 IQKKLEEIHTR
-835 SVHAKGWRGGSD
+835 GWRSQSAN
-847 VLPIGGFYKARRSG
+847 VLPIGGFYKARKGG
-861 EKHAWEAQT
+861 ETHAWGAQA
-870 MHMLQAACNT
+870 MHLLQSACD
-880 ANYEMWKQFSAAMR
+880 SASFETWRKYSALMG
-894 ANPPIHLRDLLDIKE
+894 NLPPIHLRDMLDMKPL
-909 MGKAIPIEEVESI
+909 GAPVPISEVESI

-945 TLNVAMNR
+945 ALNVAMNR

-962 GGEDPAHFVPEAN
+962 GGEDPAHFVPEPN

-988 GRFGVTAEYLNHCE
+988 GRFGVTAEYLNQCE

-1021 GMKVTDLIARL
+1021 GIKVTDLIARL

-1058 LIYDLKQINPRCKVT
+1058 LIYDLKQINPRAKVT

-1096 ILISGHNGGTGASPA
+1096 ILISGGNGGTGASPA
-1111 TSIKYAGLPWEMGLT
+1111 TSIKFVGLPWEMGLT
-1126 EAHQVLAMNNLRERV
+1126 ETHQVLAMNHLRDRV

-1192 VCTQDEELRD
+1192 VCTQREDLRA
-1202 KFTGNADKVVNLI
+1202 KFTGSADKVVNLI
-1215 TFYATEVREILA
+1215 TFYAQEVREILA
-1227 SIGARSMDDVIG
+1227 RIGARSMDDIIG
-1239 RADLLSQV
+1239 RADLLTQV
-1247 SRGSAHLDD
+1247 SRGASHLDD
-1256 LDLNPLLITV
+1256 LDLNPLLVTVATPKEITY
-1266 DGADRIVYDR
+1266 DLDRPRQDVL
-1276 NKARNF
+1276 
-1282 VPDTLD
+1282 DTLD

-1297 FLNDGEKMQLQYAVQ
+1297 FLNDGEKMQLQYAVR
-1312 NTLRTIGT
+1312 NTDRTIGT
-1320 RTSSHIVQNF
+1320 RISSHIVRNF
-1330 GMNNTLQ
+1330 GMRNNLQ
-1337 ADHLTVKLSGSA
+1337 PDHLTVKLTGSA

-1380 TIVVRPPMNSP
+1380 TIVVRPPMCSP
-1391 LVAADNTIIGNT
+1391 LVAENNTIIGNT
-1403 VLYGATAGYL
+1403 VLYGATDGYL
-1413 FAAGRAG
+1413 FASGRAG
-1420 ERFGV
+1420 ERFCV

-1433 IEGCGACGCEYMT
+1433 IEGCGSNGCEYMT
-1446 GGVAVILGSIGA
+1446 GGVAVILGSIGQ

-1469 YLYDPDGVA
+1469 YVYDPKGEA
-1478 DSRMNHETLA
+1478 LEYMNMETLV
-1488 TCPIGDAHW
+1488 TVPVTVDHW
-1497 EGQLKE
+1497 EDQLKS
-1503 LIERHLA
+1503 LILRHA
-1510 ETGSVKAADILQH
+1510 DETGSTKAHKILQE
-1523 WDVELANF
+1523 WDSQKRNF
-1531 VQICPKEMLAHLP
+1531 IQVCPTEMLPHLKV
-1544 APLGVED
+1544 PLSLEE
-1551 KAVPAE
+1551 AAMPAE

>member
-1 MIFSPTSHVLDA
+1 MTIYDETW
-13 GPCCH
+13 
-18 EPRLQT
+18 
-24 QIKPDKPPNADA
+24 
-36 VALYWK
+36 VA
-42 EFTMTKFDQ
+42 
-51 AWVDAETAKR
+51 AEEAKR
-61 EWMTENSLYKEEEE
+61 QWMTENSLYRDEDE

-81 GLVVSIDGKPSRKVV
+81 GLVVSIKGEASRDVV
-96 ENGIAALKAIWH
+96 EKGINALKAIWH

-123 IHVQIPVEFFYD
+123 IHVQIPQAFFQD

-141 HEPDMTKMIA
+141 HEPASDERIA
-151 VGQVFLPRTDYG
+151 VGQIFLPRTDFA
-163 AQETCRTIVESE
+163 AQERCRTIVEAE
-175 VLRMGYYIYGWRH
+175 VLRMGHWIYGWRH
-188 VPVDVACLGEKANA
+188 VPVNTEVLGEKANA

-210 LISNSKGVDEETFE
+210 LIRCEKPIDEEKFE

-237 ATAAGVQGLYLCSLS
+237 VTAAGVAGFYVCSLS
-252 CRSIIYKGMMLAEQV
+252 TRSIIYKGMMLAEQV
-267 AEFYPDLMDERFE
+267 AVFYPDLMDQRFE
-280 SAFALY
+280 SAFAIY

-292 NTFPQWWLAQPFRML
+292 NTFPQWSLAQPFRML
-307 AHNGEINTLKGNL
+307 AHNGEINTLKGNV
-320 NWMKSH
+320 NWMRSH
-326 EIRMASGAFGDMAE
+326 EIRMASSAFGEAAG
-340 DIKPIVAQGSSDS
+340 DIKPIIPSGTSDS

-363 VRAGRSAPMAKTMM
+363 VRAGRNAPMAKTMM
-377 VPESWSKQAIELP
+377 VPEAWSKQQAEMP
-390 QSWRDM
+390 QSWQDM
-396 YSYCNSVLEPWDGP
+396 YGYCNAVMEPWDGP

-422 AGLDR
+422 GGLDR
-427 NGLRPMRYVV
+427 NGLRPLRYVV
-437 TGDGLLIAGSE
+437 TGDGLLVAGSE
-448 TGMVPVDEANV
+448 AGMVPVDEARV
-459 VEKGALGPGQL
+459 VEKGALGPGQMI
-470 LAVDMQEGK
+470 AVDMQEGR

-484 EMKDKLAAAQP
+484 ELKDKLAIAQP
-495 FGDWVGKINELDDKL
+495 FGSWVEKVVELSDLLRD
-510 AVVTEKPMFTGA
+510 VPEKALFDGEA
-522 ELRKRQIAAGYSI
+522 LRKRQRAAGYSI
-535 EELEQIL
+535 EELEQVL
-542 APMAEDAKEA
+542 APMAEDGKEMI
-552 LASMGDD
+552 ASMGDD

-564 LSEKYRPLSHFFRQA
+564 LSTMFRPLSHFFRQN

-592 EFRVM
+592 ESRVM

-619 LVLDSPFVGNAQFD
+619 LVLDSPFVANAEFD
-633 ELIANFN
+633 EMVKHFGDSVAI
-640 APLAEIDC
+640 IDC
-648 TFDAGAGPDDLRK
+648 TFAHGDHALADALA
-661 GLTRIRAEAEDAV
+661 RIRSEAEDAV
-674 RSGAGHI
+674 RSGAGHLV
-681 ILTDQHQS
+681 LTDQHQS
-689 IDRVAMPMILATSAV
+689 ESRVPMPMILATSAV
-704 HSWLTRK
+704 HSGLTRN
-711 GLRTFCSLNVRSAEC
+711 GLRTFCSVNVRSAEC
-726 VDPHYFAV
+726 IDPHYFAV
-734 LIGCGATVVNAYLAE
+734 LIGCGATTVNAYLAQ
-749 DSLADRIER
+749 DSIADRVRR
-758 GLLEC
+758 GLIDS
-763 TLTEAIQRYRNA
+763 TLTEAVRRYRA
-775 IDQGLLK
+775 AVDAGLLK
-782 IMAKMGISVISSYR
+782 IMSKMGISVLSSYR

-815 PGMQSRISGIGTTG
+815 PGMQSRISGIGVSG
-829 IQRKSE
+829 IQAKVE
-835 SVHAKGWRGGSD
+835 DVHAHGWRD
-847 VLPIGGFYKARRSG
+847 ADQVLPIGGFYKARRSG

-870 MHMLQAACNT
+870 MHMLQAAC
-880 ANYEMWKQFSAAMR
+880 AKSSYAMWQQFSKAMQS
-894 ANPPIHLRDLLDIKE
+894 NPPIHLRDLLAIKP
-909 MGKAIPIEEVESI
+909 MGKPVPIEEVESI

-962 GGEDPAHFVPEAN
+962 GGEDPAHFLPEAN

-988 GRFGVTAEYLNHCE
+988 GRFGVTAEYLNACE

-1126 EAHQVLAMNNLRERV
+1126 EAHQVLAMNNLRERI

-1192 VCTQDEELRD
+1192 VCTQDPALRE
-1202 KFTGNADKVVNLI
+1202 KFVGNADKVVNLI

-1227 SIGARSMDDVIG
+1227 SIGARSIQEVIG
-1239 RADLLSQV
+1239 RADLLTQV

-1266 DGADRIVYDR
+1266 DGASKIKYDR
-1276 NKARNF
+1276 TQPRNA
-1282 VPDTLD
+1282 VLDTLD
-1288 AEIVKDAAR
+1288 VEIVKDAER
-1297 FLNDGEKMQLQYAVQ
+1297 FLKDGEKMQLEYAVQ
-1312 NTLRTIGT
+1312 NTLRTVGT
-1320 RTSSHIVQNF
+1320 RTSSHIVSRF
-1330 GMNNTLQ
+1330 GMNNDLQ
-1337 ADHLTVKLSGSA
+1337 DDHLTVKLRGSA
-1349 GQSLGAFAAPG
+1349 GQSLGAFAVHG

-1380 TIVVRPPMNSP
+1380 TIVVRPQMQSP
-1391 LVAADNTIIGNT
+1391 LVASENTIIGNT
-1403 VLYGATAGYL
+1403 VLYGATMGYL

-1420 ERFGV
+1420 ERFAV
-1425 RNSGAKVV
+1425 RNSGAQVV
-1433 IEGCGACGCEYMT
+1433 IEGCGTNGCEYMT

-1469 YLYDPDGVA
+1469 YLYDPDGQA
-1478 DSRMNHETLA
+1478 AELINMETLV
-1488 TCPIGDAHW
+1488 TCPVTVDHW
-1497 EGQLKE
+1497 ENQLMT
-1503 LIERHLA
+1503 LIERHA
-1510 ETGSVKAADILQH
+1510 TETGSRKANDILQH
-1523 WDVELANF
+1523 WENEKANF
-1531 VQICPKEMLAHLP
+1531 VQVCPVEMLKHLA
-1544 APLGVED
+1544 APLSHEEQ
-1551 KAVPAE
+1551 AIPAE

>member
-1 MIFSPTSHVLDA
+1 
-13 GPCCH
+13 
-18 EPRLQT
+18 
-24 QIKPDKPPNADA
+24 
-36 VALYWK
+36 
-42 EFTMTKFDQ
+42 MTKYDQ
-51 AWVDAETAKR
+51 AWVQNEEAKR
-61 EWMTENSLYKEEEE
+61 EWMSANAMYAPEDE

-81 GLVVSIDGKPSRKVV
+81 GLVVSIDGKKSRKVV
-96 ENGIAALKAIWH
+96 ENGINALKAVWH

-123 IHVQIPVEFFYD
+123 IHVQIPVPFFYD
-135 QIRRTG
+135 QIERTG
-141 HEPDMTKMIA
+141 HKPNTDQMIA
-151 VGQVFLPRTDYG
+151 VGQVFLPRTDFG
-163 AQETCRTIVESE
+163 AQETCRTIVETE

-188 VPVDVACLGEKANA
+188 VPVNIECLGDKANA

-210 LISNSKGVDEETFE
+210 LISNAKGVDEETFE

-237 ATAAGVQGLYLCSLS
+237 AAAAQVGGLYICSLS

-267 AEFYPDLMDERFE
+267 AEFYPDLMDDRFE
-280 SAFALY
+280 SAFAIY

-340 DIKPIVAQGSSDS
+340 DIKPIVAAGSSDS

-363 VRAGRSAPMAKTMM
+363 VRAGRSAPMAKTML
-377 VPESWSKQAIELP
+377 VPESWSKQAVEMP
-390 QSWRDM
+390 KAWQDM
-396 YSYCNSVLEPWDGP
+396 YSYCNSVMEPWDGP
-410 AALAMTDGRWVC
+410 AALAMTDGRWVV

-437 TGDGLLIAGSE
+437 TGDGLMIAGSE
-448 TGMVPVDEANV
+448 AGMVPVDEATV
-459 VEKGALGPGQL
+459 REKGALGPGQMIG
-470 LAVDMQEGK
+470 VHMGKGK
-479 LYHDT
+479 LFHD
-484 EMKDKLAAAQP
+484 EELKDKMSAALP
-495 FGDWVGKINELDDKL
+495 FGEWVGRITDLES
-510 AVVTEKPMFTGA
+510 VTAGAEEQALFTGD
-522 ELRKRQIAAGYSI
+522 ELRKRQIAAGYTM

-542 APMAEDAKEA
+542 APMAEDGKEA

-564 LSEKYRPLSHFFRQA
+564 LSKKYRPLSHFFRQN

-592 EFRVM
+592 EYRVM

-619 LVLDSPFVGNAQFD
+619 LVLESPFVGNAQFD
-633 ELIANFN
+633 KVCEQFN
-640 APLAEIDC
+640 ADMVSIDC
-648 TFDAGAGPDDLRK
+648 TFAAEDDANALRV
-661 GLTRIRAEAEDAV
+661 GLERIRAEAEDAV

-681 ILTDQHQS
+681 VLTDQAQNK
-689 IDRVAMPMILATSAV
+689 DRVGMPMILATSAV

-734 LIGCGATVVNAYLAE
+734 LIGCGATTVNAYLAE
-749 DSLADRIER
+749 DSLSDRIDR
-758 GLLEC
+758 GLLDC
-763 TLTEAIQRYRNA
+763 TLTEAVARYRNA

-782 IMAKMGISVISSYR
+782 IMAKMGISVVSSYR

-802 AVGLSRAMVAEYF
+802 AVGLSRAMVAEFF
-815 PGMQSRISGIGTTG
+815 PGMQSRISGIGVSG
-829 IQRKSE
+829 IQTKLAE
-835 SVHAKGWRGGSD
+835 VHAKGWIAD
-847 VLPIGGFYKARRSG
+847 QDILPIGGFYKARRSG

-870 MHMLQAACNT
+870 MHMLQAACDR
-880 ANYEMWKQFSAAMR
+880 ASYDMWKQYSLTMKS
-894 ANPPIHLRDLLDIKE
+894 NPPIHLRDLLDIKP
-909 MGKAIPIEEVESI
+909 MGEPVAIEEVESI

-962 GGEDPAHFVPEAN
+962 GGEDPAHFVPEPN

-1073 VKLVASSG
+1073 VKLVAASG

-1126 EAHQVLAMNNLRERV
+1126 EAHQVLAMNNLRDRI

-1164 EYGIGTAALIAMGCI
+1164 EYGIGTAALISMGCI

-1192 VCTQDEELRD
+1192 VCTQDESLRN

-1215 TFYATEVREILA
+1215 TFYAQEVREILA
-1227 SIGARSMDDVIG
+1227 SIGAKSLDDVIG
-1239 RADLLSQV
+1239 RADLLTQV

-1266 DGADRIVYDR
+1266 DGADKIVYDR
-1276 NKARNF
+1276 SKERNA
-1282 VPDTLD
+1282 VLDTLD
-1288 AEIVKDAAR
+1288 AQIVNDAQP
-1297 FLNDGEKMQLQYAVQ
+1297 FFKEGEKMQLSYAVQ

-1320 RTSSHIVQNF
+1320 RASSHIVQRF
-1330 GMNNTLQ
+1330 GMRNDLQ
-1337 ADHLTVKLSGSA
+1337 PDHLTVKLSGSA

-1360 LKLEVSGDAND
+1360 LKLEVFGDAND

-1380 TIVVRPPMNSP
+1380 RIVVKPAQESP
-1391 LVAADNTIIGNT
+1391 LKADENTIIGNT
-1403 VLYGATAGYL
+1403 VLYGATAGHL

-1433 IEGCGACGCEYMT
+1433 IEGCGSNGCEYMT
-1446 GGVAVILGSIGA
+1446 GGIAVILGTIGA

-1469 YLYDPDGVA
+1469 YLYDPSGA
-1478 DSRMNHETLA
+1478 APALMNMETLLS
-1488 TCPIGDAHW
+1488 CPVTVDHW
-1497 EGQLKE
+1497 QAELRG
-1503 LIERHLA
+1503 LIEEHLA
-1510 ETGSVKAADILQH
+1510 ETGSQKAAGILQH
-1523 WDVELANF
+1523 WDSEKANF
-1531 VQICPKEMLAHLP
+1531 LQICPKEMLAHLP
-1544 APLGVED
+1544 APLSFEEA
-1551 KAVPAE
+1551 AVPAE

>member
-1 MIFSPTSHVLDA
+1 
-13 GPCCH
+13 
-18 EPRLQT
+18 
-24 QIKPDKPPNADA
+24 
-36 VALYWK
+36 
-42 EFTMTKFDQ
+42 MTKYD
-51 AWVDAETAKR
+51 ADWVRAEETKR
-61 EWMTENSLYKEEEE
+61 KWMAENGLYSEEEE
-75 HASCGV
+75 HSSCGV
-81 GLVVSIDGKPSRKVV
+81 GLVVSVDGKKSRKVV
-96 ENGIAALKAIWH
+96 DAGIDALKAIWH

-123 IHVQIPVEFFYD
+123 IHVQIPVRFFYD

-141 HEPDMTKMIA
+141 HEPNLNELIA
-151 VGQVFLPRTDYG
+151 VGQVFLPRTDFG
-163 AQETCRTIVESE
+163 AQETCRTIVETE

-188 VPVDVACLGEKANA
+188 VPVDVTCLGEKANA

-210 LISNSKGVDEETFE
+210 LISNSKGVDEDTFE

-237 ATAAGVQGLYLCSLS
+237 AAAAGVGGLYIASLS

-267 AEFYPDLMDERFE
+267 AVFYPDLMDERFE
-280 SAFALY
+280 SAFAIY

-307 AHNGEINTLKGNL
+307 AHNGEINTLRGNV

-326 EIRMASGAFGDMAE
+326 EIRMASASFGDHAE
-340 DIKPIVAQGSSDS
+340 DIKPIIAGGSSDS

-363 VRAGRSAPMAKTMM
+363 VRAGRSAPMAKTML
-377 VPESWSKQAIELP
+377 VPESWSKQAVELP
-390 QSWRDM
+390 QAWRDM
-396 YSYCNSVLEPWDGP
+396 YSYCNSVMEPWDGP

-437 TGDGLLIAGSE
+437 TGDGLVIAGSE
-448 TGMVPVDEANV
+448 AGMVPIDEASV
-459 VEKGALGPGQL
+459 AEKGALGPGQM
-470 LAVDMQEGK
+470 LAVDMKKGK
-479 LYHDT
+479 LYRDT
-484 EMKDKLAAAQP
+484 QIKNKLARALP
-495 FGDWVGKINELDDKL
+495 FGNWVSKINDLDDTL
-510 AVVTEKPMFTGA
+510 AGVTEKPMFKGE
-522 ELRKRQIAAGYSI
+522 ELRKRQIAAGYSV

-542 APMAEDAKEA
+542 APMAEDGKEA

-564 LSEKYRPLSHFFRQA
+564 LSKQYRPLSHFFRQN

-592 EFRVM
+592 EYRVM
-597 SLKTRFGN
+597 SLKTRFAN

-619 LVLDSPFVGNAQFD
+619 IVLESPFVGNSQWETLVENFD
-633 ELIANFN
+633 
-640 APLAEIDC
+640 APLAVIDC
-648 TFDAGAGPDDLRK
+648 SFEPGAGNLDAALI
-661 GLTRIRAEAEDAV
+661 RIRAEAEEAV
-674 RSGAGHI
+674 RSGAGHLV
-681 ILTDQHQS
+681 LTDQYS
-689 IDRVAMPMILATSAV
+689 GPGKVAVPMILATSAV
-704 HSWLTRK
+704 HSHLTRQ

-726 VDPHYFAV
+726 IDPHYFAV

-758 GLLEC
+758 GLLDGS
-763 TLTEAIQRYRNA
+763 LTENVARYREA

-815 PGMQSRISGIGTTG
+815 PGMTSRISGIGIHG
-829 IQRKSE
+829 IRVKAE
-835 SVHAKGWRGGSD
+835 EIHAKGWDSGLD
-847 VLPIGGFYKARRSG
+847 VLPIGGFYKARKSG
-861 EKHAWEAQT
+861 ETHAWEAT
-870 MHMLQAACNT
+870 SMHMMQMACNR
-880 ANYEMWKQFSAAMR
+880 ASYELWKQYSAKMQS
-894 ANPPIHLRDLLDIKE
+894 NPPIHLRDLMDFKPL
-909 MGKAIPIEEVESI
+909 GKPVPIEEVESI

-962 GGEDPAHFVPEAN
+962 GGEDPAHFVPEPN

-988 GRFGVTAEYLNHCE
+988 GRFGVTAEYLNQCE

-1126 EAHQVLAMNNLRERV
+1126 EAHQVLAMNNLRDRV

-1192 VCTQDEELRD
+1192 VCTQDESLRA

-1215 TFYATEVREILA
+1215 TFYAQEVREVLA
-1227 SIGARSMDDVIG
+1227 SLGARSVDEIIG
-1239 RADLLSQV
+1239 RADLLAQV

-1266 DGADRIVYDR
+1266 DGAHDIVYDR
-1276 NKARNF
+1276 DKDRNA

-1288 AEIVKDAAR
+1288 AEIVRDAAR
-1297 FLNDGEKMQLQYAVQ
+1297 FLKDGEKMQLSYAIQ
-1312 NTLRTIGT
+1312 NTHRTVGT
-1320 RTSSHIVQNF
+1320 RVSSHIVQNF
-1330 GMNNTLQ
+1330 GMRNTFQ
-1337 ADHLTVKLSGSA
+1337 DDHLHVKLQGSA

-1380 TIVVRPPMNSP
+1380 TIVVRPPQVSP
-1391 LVAADNTIIGNT
+1391 LKADDNTIIGNT
-1403 VLYGATAGYL
+1403 VLYGATDGHL

-1420 ERFGV
+1420 ERFAV
-1425 RNSGAKVV
+1425 RNSGATVV
-1433 IEGCGACGCEYMT
+1433 IEGCGSNGCEYMT
-1446 GGVAVILGSIGA
+1446 GGIAVILGEIGA

-1469 YLYDPDGVA
+1469 YLYDPGELA
-1478 DSRMNHETLA
+1478 ERLMNTETLV
-1488 TCPIGDAHW
+1488 TCPVTVDHW
-1497 EGQLKE
+1497 EGQLKA
-1503 LIERHLA
+1503 LIERHAA
-1510 ETGSVKAADILQH
+1510 ETGSRKAADILQH
-1523 WDVELANF
+1523 WEVEKSNF
-1531 VQICPKEMLAHLP
+1531 LQVCPKEMLNKLP
-1544 APLGVED
+1544 HPLAVETA
-1551 KAVPAE
+1551 AVPAE